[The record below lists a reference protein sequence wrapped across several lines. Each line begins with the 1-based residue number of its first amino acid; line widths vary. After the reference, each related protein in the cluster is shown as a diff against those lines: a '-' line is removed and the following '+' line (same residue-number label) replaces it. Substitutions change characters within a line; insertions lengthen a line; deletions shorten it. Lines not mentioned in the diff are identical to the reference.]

1 MSDYIYKN
9 QYIIKMQRPSQAAA
23 QNRINEIL

>member
-1 MSDYIYKN
+1 MRDYMYKI
-9 QYIIKMQRPSQAAA
+9 QYILKMQRPSQAAA